1 MTNVIAQTPHPV
13 MGLYDEPLWK
23 SIRDGNMKLQRSRT
37 SGKYLY
43 PPAPVCDQTL
53 SGDLDWVPVSGN
65 GEILSWV
72 IFHRQ
77 YLEAYPAPH
86 NVIAVRL
93 EEGPVIISNLQGRQ
107 PEASWIG
114 RKVRL
119 VYATMPDGFV
129 LPRFELSD

>member
-1 MTNVIAQTPHPV
+1 MTDVIAQTPPPV
-13 MGLYDEPLWK
+13 MGLYDVPLWE
-23 SIRDGNMKLQRSRT
+23 SIRAGELRLQRSRS
-37 SGKYLY
+37 SGRYLY
-43 PPAPVCDQTL
+43 PPSPVCDQSL
-53 SGDLDWVPVSGN
+53 ADDLEWVPVSGK

-72 IFHRQ
+72 IFHRK
-77 YLEAYPAPH
+77 YLEAYPPPH

-93 EEGPVIISNLQGRQ
+93 QEGPVIISNLQGRQ

-114 RKVRL
+114 RQVRL